1 MPTGPPKLLKVDQVA
16 ERLQV
21 SPWSV
26 YRLVARGDLPAVKL
40 GTGPRVPIRVDADEL
55 QQFVYGQGQRVSART
70 KAWQ

>member
-40 GTGPRVPIRVDADEL
+40 GTGPRAPIRVDADEL
-55 QQFVYGQGQRVSART
+55 HQFVYGQGQRVCAGT
-70 KAWQ
+70 KAWE

>member
-1 MPTGPPKLLKVDQVA
+1 MPSDVQKLLKPAQVA

-40 GTGPRVPIRVDADEL
+40 GAGPRAPIRVDADEL
-55 QQFVYGQGQRVSART
+55 DQFVYGQGPEKRT
-70 KAWQ
+70 EAWQ